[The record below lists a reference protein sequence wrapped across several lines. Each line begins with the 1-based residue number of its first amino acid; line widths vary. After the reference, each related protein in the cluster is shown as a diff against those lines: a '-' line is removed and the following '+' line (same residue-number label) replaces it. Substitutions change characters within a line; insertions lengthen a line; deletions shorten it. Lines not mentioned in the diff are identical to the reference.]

1 LSGRSKIDEM
11 KDSRPYA
18 LDLATFATQNDI
30 AGMLHKLVK
39 QIPNGD
45 HYNRTYTVTTETTII
60 NRKTES
66 SLPWISVEIRNFG
79 KGLLFIEVNRD
90 NITTSPIDLAPTE
103 SIKLLQIRT
112 LYMWSDSECTAKLYG
127 LK

>member
-1 LSGRSKIDEM
+1 M